1 MWGWQW
7 RNSTMKQGCVESSTF
22 VLLPERVSEGS
33 ARAGMAHRVHIV
45 HIWEMLC
52 QPLSLWAFP
61 VCLCLTFFFSISS
74 QWFII
79 SQHAHDC
86 AYWYRSKA
94 NIPMSHL
101 KWHNALLSLCFV
113 VFIGCLILIVSRL
126 SHFYFSSSATHTH
139 THSHTVGCYSWS
151 SLASI
156 YRNRCLRCV
165 CRGEEVHHS
174 SSEALSDSIM
184 THVVRERGFTVG
196 GTDLLT
202 F

>member
-1 MWGWQW
+1 
-7 RNSTMKQGCVESSTF
+7 MKQGCVESSTF

-113 VFIGCLILIVSRL
+113 LFLLVVSFWL
-126 SHFYFSSSATHTH
+126 SHASHIFILAPHT
-139 THSHTVGCYSWS
+139 HTVGCYSCS

-165 CRGEEVHHS
+165 CRGEEVRHS

-184 THVVRERGFTVG
+184 THVVRECGFTVW